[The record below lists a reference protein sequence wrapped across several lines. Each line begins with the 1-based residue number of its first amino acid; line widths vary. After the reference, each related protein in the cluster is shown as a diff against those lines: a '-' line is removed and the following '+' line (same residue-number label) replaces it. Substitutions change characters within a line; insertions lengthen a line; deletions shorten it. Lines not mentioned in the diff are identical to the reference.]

1 VVGVGLDRRVTCDS
15 GCGRDRAR
23 QGGELAVAL
32 VVALSENWAY
42 GAGTELWHPAHL
54 LAVGDGASRTMLV
67 EAAIMSKTY
76 THSTWRVKP
85 GLEDEFVRR

>member
-1 VVGVGLDRRVTCDS
+1 MGERGQGSPDFVG
-15 GCGRDRAR
+15 
-23 QGGELAVAL
+23 
-32 VVALSENWAY
+32 N
-42 GAGTELWHPAHL
+42 
-54 LAVGDGASRTMLV
+54 GASRTMLV

>member
-1 VVGVGLDRRVTCDS
+1 MERGPS
-15 GCGRDRAR
+15 F
-23 QGGELAVAL
+23 
-32 VVALSENWAY
+32 
-42 GAGTELWHPAHL
+42 WHPAHL